1 MERSM
6 TRLLVLLATFVASVF
21 TSLALAQHGHQPMH
35 RHFSDAERWAQV
47 FDDPARD
54 EWQKPDQ
61 VVAALRLA
69 PDARVADI
77 GSGTGY
83 FSVRLARAVPLGKV
97 LGADLEPD
105 MVKYLNARAEKEK
118 LPNLTAHVAAPDDPK
133 LPEPVDLVLV
143 VDTYPHIGARPD
155 YFARL
160 RERLRPDGRVAIID
174 FRLDSPTGPPRSGR
188 IAPEAV
194 EKEMAQAGYRR
205 VAAHD
210 FLPNQYFLV
219 FAPAS

>member
-1 MERSM
+1 MKRP
-6 TRLLVLLATFVASVF
+6 LALLATFIAALA

-54 EWQKPDQ
+54 AWQKPDQ
-61 VVAALRLA
+61 VVAALQLA

-83 FSVRLARAVPLGKV
+83 FAVRLARAVPQGAV
-97 LGADLEPD
+97 TGADLEPD
-105 MVKYLNARAEKEK
+105 MVQYLNARAAKES
-118 LPNLTAHVAAPDDPK
+118 LANLRAIVAAPDDPK

-143 VDTYPHIGARPD
+143 VDTYHHIGARPD

-160 RERLRPDGRVAIID
+160 RERLRPGGRVAIID
-174 FRLDSPTGPPRSGR
+174 FKLDSPTGPPASGR
-188 IAPEAV
+188 IAPEVV

-205 VAAHD
+205 IAAHD